1 MTTTTINK
9 NDEIILVAGVQ
20 DIFNGTEKFEGSLGL
35 DSPITTKVLSNIS
48 DSYYTMRRG
57 NAEVDKAVKQPIPY
71 AMVTVGGKVF
81 RTVRL
86 PKAGESKLHGKGSIG
101 LGGHMNAI
109 EGAEDFTHVL
119 RENLLRELSEELQ
132 VTDRDGN
139 IVEDLSTHIEIT
151 PLGLINNED
160 EVGQYHICILYR
172 VTLPEGYDVTVNP
185 EEVEQLKGDLL
196 TVDELREEYDT
207 LEAWSQIS
215 VDLL

>member
-1 MTTTTINK
+1 MTTTIDK

-20 DIFNGTEKFEGSLGL
+20 NIFNGTEKFEGSLGL
-35 DSPITTKVLSNIS
+35 DSPTTEKVLSNIS
-48 DSYYTMRRG
+48 ATYFTMCRG
-57 NAEVDKAVKQPIPY
+57 DAEEDKSVKQPIPY
-71 AMVTVGGKVF
+71 AMVTVGDKVF

-86 PKAGESKLHGKGSIG
+86 PKAGEAKLHGKGSIG

-109 EGAEDFTHVL
+109 EGAEGFTHLL

-132 VTDRDGN
+132 VTDQDGN
-139 IVEDLSTHIEIT
+139 VVKDLSTHIEIT

-172 VTLPEGYDVTVNP
+172 VTLPEGYNVTVNP
-185 EEVEQLKGDLL
+185 DEVEQLKGDLL

>member
-1 MTTTTINK
+1 MTTTIDK

-35 DSPITTKVLSNIS
+35 DSTTTEKVLSNIS
-48 DSYYTMRRG
+48 DSYFTMRRG
-57 NAEVDKAVKQPIPY
+57 DAEEDKSVKQPIPY
-71 AMVTVGGKVF
+71 AMVTVGDKVF

-86 PKAGESKLHGKGSIG
+86 PKAGEAKLHGKGSIG

-132 VTDRDGN
+132 VTDQDGN
-139 IVEDLSTHIEIT
+139 VVKDLSTHIEIT

-172 VTLPEGYDVTVNP
+172 VTLPEGYNVTVNP
-185 EEVEQLKGDLL
+185 DEVEQLKGDLL

>member
-9 NDEIILVAGVQ
+9 NDEIILVAGVG
-20 DIFNGTEKFEGSLGL
+20 DIFKGTEKFEGSLGL

-57 NAEVDKAVKQPIPY
+57 DAEVDKAVKQPIPY
-71 AMVTVGGKVF
+71 AMVTVGDKVF

-109 EGAEDFTHVL
+109 EDANDFTHVL
-119 RENLLRELSEELQ
+119 HENLLRELTEELQ
-132 VTDRDGN
+132 VRDLDGN
-139 IVEDLSTHIEIT
+139 VVEDLTACIKVDPI
-151 PLGLINNED
+151 GLINNED
-160 EVGQYHICILYR
+160 EVGQYHICVLYR
-172 VTLPEGYDVTVNP
+172 VSLPDDYSVEVNP
-185 EEVEQLKGDLL
+185 NEVDQLKGDLL
-196 TVDELREEYDT
+196 TVDELRAEYDT

>member
-1 MTTTTINK
+1 MTTTIDK
-9 NDEIILVAGVQ
+9 NDEIILVAGVG
-20 DIFNGTEKFEGSLGL
+20 DIFKGTEKFEGSLGL
-35 DSPITTKVLSNIS
+35 DSPTTEKVLSNIS
-48 DSYYTMRRG
+48 ATYFTMRRG
-57 NAEVDKAVKQPIPY
+57 DAEEDKSVKQPIPY
-71 AMVTVGGKVF
+71 AMVTVGDKVF

-86 PKAGESKLHGKGSIG
+86 PKAGEAKLHGKGSIG

>member
-1 MTTTTINK
+1 MTTTINK

-35 DSPITTKVLSNIS
+35 DSTTTEKVLNNIS
-48 DSYYTMRRG
+48 DSYFTMRRG
-57 NAEVDKAVKQPIPY
+57 DAEEDKSVKQPIPY
-71 AMVTVGGKVF
+71 AMVTVGDKVF

-132 VTDRDGN
+132 VTDQDGN

-160 EVGQYHICILYR
+160 EVGQYHICVLYR
-172 VTLPEGYDVTVNP
+172 VSLPDDYSVDVNP
-185 EEVEQLKGDLL
+185 NEVDQLKGDLL
-196 TVDELREEYDT
+196 TVDELRAEYDT

-215 VDLL
+215 VDLLK

>member
-1 MTTTTINK
+1 MTTTIDK

-20 DIFNGTEKFEGSLGL
+20 SIFNGTEKFEGSLGL
-35 DSPITTKVLSNIS
+35 DSPTTEKVLSNIS
-48 DSYYTMRRG
+48 ATYFTMRRG
-57 NAEVDKAVKQPIPY
+57 DAEEDKSVKQPIPY
-71 AMVTVGGKVF
+71 AMVTVGDKVF

-86 PKAGESKLHGKGSIG
+86 PKAGEAKLHGKGSIG

-109 EGAEDFTHVL
+109 EGAEGFTHLL

-132 VTDRDGN
+132 VTDQDGN
-139 IVEDLSTHIEIT
+139 VIKDLSTHIEIT

-172 VTLPEGYDVTVNP
+172 VTLPEGYNVTVNP
-185 EEVEQLKGDLL
+185 DEVEQLKGDLL

>member
-1 MTTTTINK
+1 MTTTIDK

-35 DSPITTKVLSNIS
+35 DSTTTEKVLSNIS
-48 DSYYTMRRG
+48 DSYFTMRRG
-57 NAEVDKAVKQPIPY
+57 DAEVDKAVKQPIPY
-71 AMVTVGGKVF
+71 AMVTVGDKVF